1 MLAADEPPGLI
12 AATAAPI
19 NMPPDPALLQPPPNS
34 KPPPR
39 QPKFLGVLPMRV
51 GGHLLMLQMLLRGAL
66 FIVAGVTLVPSD
78 GTDQS
83 TVAKYLFIV
92 VGSLDILTS
101 LFGWFAVL
109 MDDVDKM
116 KVNALWKVVS
126 LAFFLPYL
134 TGYLLFGA
142 KVGTHLSA
150 LVVAAIVVGVLLLEG
165 VLLRELY
172 KLLLYTM
179 RINKYRDEMGNRFE
193 MPDWLRGDP
202 DNAYVLFKTVSI
214 TAAVQG
220 YALFTLISSFVGILC
235 VLFFPNVA
243 ILFGFYS
250 ERASETSTLLFL
262 TNAGGVFFSL
272 YCLAAI
278 QHGQPEELRTY
289 LLYQLFRFCVMIP
302 IVVVNSVN
310 NNTCGMYRELQET
323 MGVAARPSASATET
337 AESSQ
342 ITFHC
347 NGREQLYWCVVVGVM
362 LVHAYFVWTSYLLY
376 VRYSNHKE
384 AEKAKEAAL
393 GNSKRTLGAYGAL
406 QQAAPPTAYLNP
418 GAI

>member
-220 YALFTLISSFVGILC
+220 YALFTLISSFVGIVDIMRANLSITKDHMPPTTYRYSLRAVFPERGHPFR
-235 VLFFPNVA
+235 VLFGARLRNVHA
-243 ILFGFYS
+243 FVPH
-250 ERASETSTLLFL
+250 ERGRGLLFSVL
-262 TNAGGVFFSL
+262 PGGDPARATGGAADVPAVPVVSVLRDDSDRRGEFREQQYVRHVPGAAGNDGRSGPTQ
-272 YCLAAI
+272 C
-278 QHGQPEELRTY
+278 QCHR
-289 LLYQLFRFCVMIP
+289 
-302 IVVVNSVN
+302 
-310 NNTCGMYRELQET
+310 
-323 MGVAARPSASATET
+323 
-337 AESSQ
+337 
-342 ITFHC
+342 
-347 NGREQLYWCVVVGVM
+347 NGRELADHVPLQRAGATVLVRSGGGDAGARVLRVDQLFAVRAVLEPQRGGEGEGSGVRQ
-362 LVHAYFVWTSYLLY
+362 L
-376 VRYSNHKE
+376 
-384 AEKAKEAAL
+384 
-393 GNSKRTLGAYGAL
+393 
-406 QQAAPPTAYLNP
+406 
-418 GAI
+418 